1 MKQLTSKQL
10 TKNNKTMKMKEH
22 YEAPSMEVVELKLQ
36 DSLLAGSNEQNGS
49 FDRDATLIWVE
60 DDWE

>member
-1 MKQLTSKQL
+1 
-10 TKNNKTMKMKEH
+10 MKMKEH

-36 DSLLAGSNEQNGS
+36 GSLLAGSNEQNGS